1 MENDLDELFEEK
13 EPERAST
20 ETAKCP
26 SCGANM
32 VYDPE
37 TRGLKCPYCGDGKK
51 LAEHDYS
58 EELALQKLFETRA
71 DEWKAE
77 TKVFR
82 CENCGA
88 TTVISRNELSKECPF
103 CGTSNVVEKEEMS
116 GMRPNAVL
124 PFTVTKEQAK
134 ISLSQWAKK
143 KIFSPNGFRKSIT
156 PEKMKGN
163 YSPAF
168 TFDAHAVGRYHGT
181 LGEYYYVTRTVNG
194 RTEQV
199 RKIRYF
205 PIKGTYEND
214 FDDVLVQ
221 AARNISQKTLN
232 KLQPFDTNNSQKYA
246 SEYLQGYTATQY
258 ERSGEEC
265 WKAAK
270 DSMYD
275 TLQRKILAQYHYDVV
290 ESFHMDVTYHNVT
303 YKYVLIPLYIGNYT
317 FKKKLYNFFV
327 NGRSGKVDGKAP
339 LSVWKVGSL
348 VLGILAAIAVIVVL
362 YIYYGG

>member
-1 MENDLDELFEEK
+1 MNEFEDELFTDK
-13 EPERAST
+13 EPARAAT

-37 TRGLKCPYCGDGKK
+37 TRGLKCPYCGDEKK

-58 EELALQKLFETRA
+58 EEIALQNLFSSNVRA
-71 DEWKAE
+71 WQEE

-88 TTVISRNELSKECPF
+88 VTVISRSELSKECPF
-103 CGTSNVVEKEEMS
+103 CGTSNVVERDDMS

-124 PFTVTKEQAK
+124 PFTVTKEQARE
-134 ISLSQWAKK
+134 SFSRWAKK
-143 KIFSPNGFRKSIT
+143 KIFSPNGFRKSAS

-168 TFDAHAVGRYHGT
+168 TFDAHAIGRYRGV

-199 RKIRYF
+199 RKVRYF
-205 PIKGTYEND
+205 PISGTLETD

-232 KLQPFDTNNSQKYA
+232 KLQPFDTNASQKYA

-265 WKAAK
+265 WKSAK
-270 DSMYD
+270 DSMYESV
-275 TLQRKILAQYHYDVV
+275 KSKVLARYRYDEVA
-290 ESFHMDVTYHNVT
+290 EFHMDVEYRNVT
-303 YKYVLIPLYIGNYT
+303 YKYVLIPLYIGHYA

-327 NGRSGKVDGKAP
+327 NGRNGKVDGKAP
-339 LSVWKVGSL
+339 LSVWKVGAL
-348 VLGILAAIAVIVVL
+348 VFGILAVIAALVVIYV
-362 YIYYGG
+362 YYGG